1 MRSGLIILNWVLLI
15 MFGLMVGMAFGQ
27 EMIYPPKHQLF
38 IHQNGQ
44 ATFVAYKDWKIFSPS
59 KYQVDALITELDHQ
73 GALLWMI
80 KGYGDGL
87 YDLRD
92 FAALSKHWKPEIFSD
107 DPNTTTEESGTQ
119 EDLYVTD
126 DTQEDPN
133 APGAAPVITFRIS
146 ATTAEGGVYH
156 LPSCRYVTETSR
168 TITIEQAQ
176 AYRPCKVCR
185 PDELDALLAEFL
197 PGYNHEE
204 PPKSNLEQAA
214 EKLKEKME
222 KD

>member
-1 MRSGLIILNWVLLI
+1 MRSGLIILI
-15 MFGLMVGMAFGQ
+15 GLMVGMAVGR

-38 IHQNGQ
+38 IHQDGQ

-92 FAALSKHWKPEIFSD
+92 FAALSKHWKPENIPDPVKPEIFSD
-107 DPNTTTEESGTQ
+107 DP
-119 EDLYVTD
+119 
-126 DTQEDPN
+126 DPN
-133 APGAAPVITFRIS
+133 EPPAPVIPDPEPIITFRIS

-197 PGYNHEE
+197 P
-204 PPKSNLEQAA
+204 KSNLEQAA
-214 EKLKEKME
+214 EKLKEKMNQE
-222 KD
+222 IL

>member
-1 MRSGLIILNWVLLI
+1 MRRVLSIVLLLV
-15 MFGLMVGMAFGQ
+15 GLAAGR
-27 EMIYPPKHQLF
+27 EMIYPPTNQYF
-38 IHQNGQ
+38 IHPNGQ
-44 ATFVAYKDWKIFSPS
+44 ATIVAYKNWKIFSPD
-59 KYQVDALITELDHQ
+59 KFQVDALITELDHH

-92 FAALSKHWKPEIFSD
+92 FAALSRRWTPRDVPTAVKPEIFSD

-119 EDLYVTD
+119 PDLCVTD

-133 APGAAPVITFRIS
+133 APGVAPVITFRIS

-197 PGYNHEE
+197 PGCNHEGHE
-204 PPKSNLEQAA
+204 EH
-214 EKLKEKME
+214 EEKME
-222 KD
+222 NLIIKD